1 MIFSH
6 SSTDKIFLKE
16 WNPNFPFYVRQQE
29 YQPYKWNTCSHT
41 KWQIYHK
48 LSLRVTGL
56 EPETNTSMTQTVL
69 KVIRSQN
76 QLGRCPNDTRCSQ
89 MVVSGSQ
96 MSEPVSKN
104 AQVAI
109 HANKWSSLADRH
121 QNQLAK
127 MPNCS
132 QCSEMILNI
141 RHTHNQL
148 AGVPSSTACSKQF
161 STSDTRQNQLA
172 GIPRQRLFLLLFS
185 CSVLCN
191 PMECS
196 TPGFPVLNYLL

>member
-1 MIFSH
+1 
-6 SSTDKIFLKE
+6 
-16 WNPNFPFYVRQQE
+16 
-29 YQPYKWNTCSHT
+29 
-41 KWQIYHK
+41 
-48 LSLRVTGL
+48 
-56 EPETNTSMTQTVL
+56 
-69 KVIRSQN
+69 
-76 QLGRCPNDTRCSQ
+76 

-185 CSVLCN
+185 CSVVSSSLQPHGVQHARLPCPKLSLVVCTNSCPLKLVMLSSHLIFFHSLLLLPSIFPSIRVFSSKLALCIR
-191 PMECS
+191 
-196 TPGFPVLNYLL
+196 